1 MSGLPRALLSAA
13 WGVALVSVLAA
24 PGRAQT
30 SYARFD
36 VTSIQDTTFTFTVP
50 HGSWVKKGL
59 HGLAVDPTH
68 GDELIAQFRVAGIEQ
83 GTATA
88 LITAQT
94 GRLTSAHV
102 ALLAQPNTP
111 FYLRAWFWVGL
122 VGGGVIGYTLHG
134 H

>member
-1 MSGLPRALLSAA
+1 L
-13 WGVALVSVLAA
+13 GVALVSAVAA

-36 VTSIQDTTFTFTVP
+36 VTSTQDTTFTFTVP
-50 HGSWVKKGL
+50 HGSWVTKGL

-68 GDELIAQFRVAGIEQ
+68 GDELIAQFRVASVAE

-94 GRLTSAHV
+94 GRLSSAHV
-102 ALLAQPNTP
+102 ALLAKPKTP
-111 FYLRAWFWVGL
+111 FYLQAWFWMGL
-122 VGGGVIGYTLHG
+122 VAGGVVGYTLHG

>member
-1 MSGLPRALLSAA
+1 MPGLPRALLSAA
-13 WGVALVSVLAA
+13 CGVALLSAAAA
-24 PGRAQT
+24 PARAQT

-36 VTSIQDTTFTFTVP
+36 ITSTQDTTFTFTLP
-50 HGSWVKKGL
+50 HASWVKAGMR
-59 HGLAVDPTH
+59 GLAVDPTH
-68 GDELIAQFRVAGIEQ
+68 EDELIAQFRVAGVKR

-102 ALLAQPNTP
+102 ALLARPQTP
-111 FYLRAWFWVGL
+111 FYLQPWFWGGL
-122 VGGGVIGYTLHG
+122 VAGGVIGYAAHG